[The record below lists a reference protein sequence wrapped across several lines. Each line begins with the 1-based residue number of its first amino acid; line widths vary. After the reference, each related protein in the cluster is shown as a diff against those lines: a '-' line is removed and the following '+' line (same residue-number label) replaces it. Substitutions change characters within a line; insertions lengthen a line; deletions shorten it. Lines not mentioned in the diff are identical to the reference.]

1 MTTTLDGQPSVV
13 GPASPPAGT
22 RVMPDRRRFGAARG
36 LLMQRAVDLRDEMPR
51 GRRRADTPRWRSWA
65 QVMAGMSL
73 LTVGMVTLYFIG
85 PSWNWLGA
93 VAAVVGPTVMLLGV
107 VDLARRGAHGHRRL
121 GRLLRMIRVIGLAL
135 TTMLIAVEVLAA
147 LAAVVLLGAAVFRG
161 EWSPDVA
168 HYLANALLLAV
179 MAGCLT
185 MMVRVADLP
194 AVALTQA
201 VWWRELSTARQFTT
215 IAIPVALVGAVVAL
229 GVRDTRA
236 VAVAMVGLTAV
247 LVGWA
252 RADRAAT
259 DEAVRRLAEA
269 ADALAAASRSMVAAV
284 EAGAPPSKAAART
297 DAVLEALER
306 LDLACHRN
314 MRRGIPAGTRY
325 LVDVELLIVIRACRA
340 VLVDSPIEHF
350 GSPLTA
356 TVARELTV
364 FEPRLLA
371 RELLIFAGDV
381 RRLATLA
388 PDRLVAL

>member
-1 MTTTLDGQPSVV
+1 MTTTLDGQPTVA
-13 GPASPPAGT
+13 GPASPRAGT
-22 RVMPDRRRFGAARG
+22 TVMPDRRRLRAARG
-36 LLMQRAVDLRDEMPR
+36 LLMQRAIDLRDEMPR
-51 GRRRADTPRWRSWA
+51 GRRRADTPRWRSWV
-65 QVMAGMSL
+65 QVMVGMSL
-73 LTVGMVTLYFIG
+73 LTVGMVTLYSPG
-85 PSWNWLGA
+85 PAWTWLSA
-93 VAAVVGPTVMLLGV
+93 VAALTGPTVTMLGV
-107 VDLARRGAHGHRRL
+107 VDLARRGAQGHRRL

-185 MMVRVADLP
+185 TMVRIADLP

-201 VWWRELSTARQFTT
+201 AWWRELSTARQLTT
-215 IAIPVALVGAVVAL
+215 IAIPVALVGAVAAL

-236 VAVAMVGLTAV
+236 VAVAMVGLAAV

-269 ADALAAASRSMVAAV
+269 ADVLVAAGRSMVTAS
-284 EAGAPPSKAAART
+284 EPGAPSSKAVVRR
-297 DAVLEALER
+297 DAVIEALEV
-306 LDLACHRN
+306 LDLACHKN
-314 MRRGIPAGTRY
+314 MRRGIPAGPRY

-340 VLVDSPIEHF
+340 VLVDLPVELFS
-350 GSPLTA
+350 SPLTA
-356 TVARELTV
+356 TVVRELNAL
-364 FEPRLLA
+364 EPPLLA